1 MVNGTGQ
8 SNSFDFSRLAKI
20 DPVCSQMFLKS
31 SLQVNLDVRT
41 NRQQL
46 EQNTE
51 EQAMLNDIKT
61 VYSRSGATILQDATG
76 AAAIVVMLAVGLYLP
91 GLA

>member
-1 MVNGTGQ
+1 M
-8 SNSFDFSRLAKI
+8 
-20 DPVCSQMFLKS
+20 
-31 SLQVNLDVRT
+31 LD
-41 NRQQL
+41 
-46 EQNTE
+46 
-51 EQAMLNDIKT
+51 DIKT